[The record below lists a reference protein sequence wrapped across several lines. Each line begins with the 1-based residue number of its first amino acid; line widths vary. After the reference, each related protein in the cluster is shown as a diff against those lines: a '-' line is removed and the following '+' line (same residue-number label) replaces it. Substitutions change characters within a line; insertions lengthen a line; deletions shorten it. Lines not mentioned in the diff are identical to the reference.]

1 MISATKIFLDTGPL
15 VAIVNRR
22 DHYHHWATDQL
33 AELEVDALIS
43 NSAVITEA
51 YHLLNKINNG
61 AGGLINLLEQEFIL
75 IQDPYPEERHFI
87 HEQLRNYRNIRT
99 SFADICLIAMANKEK
114 GSSIFTIDSDFNIYR
129 DSNGKPFKLITPY

>member
-1 MISATKIFLDTGPL
+1 MISADKVFLDTGPL

-22 DHYHHWATDQL
+22 DQYHHWATDQL
-33 AELEVDALIS
+33 AEMNINALIT

-61 AGGLINLLEQEFIL
+61 TEALLNLLEQEFVVT
-75 IQDPYPEERHFI
+75 QNPYPNEIDYI
-87 HEQLRNYRNIRT
+87 HEQLRNYKNIRT

-114 GSSIFTIDSDFNIYR
+114 GSFIFTIDSDFNIYR
-129 DSNGKPFKLITPY
+129 DSKGQPFKLIAPY